1 MGEGSATQP
10 TGLGGAEARLLEDF
24 RAGKRPALA
33 RAISI
38 VENDRPGA
46 RALLQAL
53 HARLGRARRI
63 GITGPP
69 GAGKSTLVSALI
81 TALRARGDTVGVVA
95 VDPSSPFTGGALLGD
110 RIRMG
115 EATLDPGVFIRSMAS
130 RGSLGG
136 LALATKEVADVLD
149 AFGFDHVLVET
160 VGVGQSELDIAGAAD
175 TTIVV
180 LVPESGDSIQAMK
193 AGLMEIADL
202 FVINK
207 ADRPGA
213 ERLARE
219 VEMMLHLRAGRA
231 LHNVPAHH
239 GVDLNRVRRRAA
251 SAERADGDRP
261 AASVADGDT
270 GGAGQPE
277 AWAIPVL
284 QTVAANGQGVDAL
297 VEALDRHHA
306 WLEAS
311 GELGRRRRRRLA
323 ERVREVVDRGLRQRA
338 WTEAGGAAIL
348 EESLPA
354 LEAGTIT
361 PYEVAERIV
370 REAAG

>member
-1 MGEGSATQP
+1 MGRGSATQP
-10 TGLGGAEARLLEDF
+10 AGLGPAEARLLEEF
-24 RAGKRPALA
+24 GAGKRAALA

-38 VENDRPGA
+38 VENGRPA
-46 RALLQAL
+46 AQALLNAL

-69 GAGKSTLVSALI
+69 GAGKSTLVAALVA
-81 TALRARGDTVGVVA
+81 ALRARGETVGVVA
-95 VDPSSPFTGGALLGD
+95 VDPTSPFTGGALLGD

-115 EATLDPGVFIRSMAS
+115 EVTLDPGVFIRSMAT

-160 VGVGQSELDIAGAAD
+160 VGVGQSELDIAAAAD

-193 AGLMEIADL
+193 VGLMEIADL

-219 VEMMLHLRAGRA
+219 VEMMLHLRAGQAMR
-231 LHNVPAHH
+231 NVPAHH
-239 GVDLNRVRRRAA
+239 GVDLSRVRRRAA
-251 SAERADGDRP
+251 TSAAMDGEQS
-261 AASVADGDT
+261 AAAEDARGT
-270 GGAGQPE
+270 GEPE
-277 AWAIPVL
+277 SWTIPVL
-284 QTVAANGQGVDAL
+284 QTVAASGQGVDAL
-297 VEALDRHHA
+297 VEALDRHRA

-311 GELGRRRRRRLA
+311 GELARRRRRRLA
-323 ERVREVVDRGLRQRA
+323 ERVHEAVDRDLRQRA

-354 LEAGTIT
+354 LEAGTTT

-370 REAAG
+370 RAAAG